1 MIARGRRR
9 EAGAMNKLE
18 SAYAQMLEARRIAG
32 EVAWWRYEPAKFRLT
47 DGDKLTTLTPD
58 FMVMLASGELEV
70 HETKGFMEGDA
81 AVKLKVFADQYPF
94 RVYLVKHP
102 NKSTGWVIKAVGN

>member
-1 MIARGRRR
+1 MNRL
-9 EAGAMNKLE
+9 EAAW
-18 SAYAQMLEARRIAG
+18 AQQLEARRVAG

-58 FMVMLASGELEV
+58 FMVMLANGEIEV
-70 HETKGFMEGDA
+70 HETKGFMEEDA

-94 RVYLVKHP
+94 RVLLIKHP
-102 NKSTGWVIKAVGN
+102 NKTTGFIVTEV

>member
-9 EAGAMNKLE
+9 QPGEMNKLE
-18 SAYAQMLEARRIAG
+18 AGWAQQLEARRIAG
-32 EVAWWRYEPAKFRLT
+32 EIEWWRYEPAKFRLT

-58 FMVMLASGELEV
+58 FMVMLANGEIEI
-70 HETKGFMEGDA
+70 HETKGFMQEDA

-102 NKSTGWVIKAVGN
+102 NKTTGWVVTEI